1 MSAALQTLLSLCQC
15 LQSSVPAD
23 GPATGKDLPA
33 NAEQWTAVIE
43 LATAHYLAPAL
54 WLALQEA
61 GCVDRLPPDARRF
74 LSEAHRLN
82 VVRNTKIREQ
92 ALELLEALG
101 RADIK
106 TVIMKGGVYLFEDNQ
121 QAFEARMM
129 VDLDLLVPEAQLE
142 ESFQITRGLGYEI
155 YEKSDEL
162 FQHLDPMV
170 REGDLASIEL
180 HRHVG
185 MQRGILPAE
194 DVLRDAI
201 QMKAWGAF
209 IYIPTPTQRAT
220 QNIFHSEVQ
229 SQNNYALG
237 LIPLRY
243 LHDLLLLR
251 ARHEAE
257 IDWRTVKRHL
267 SRGGYDYLLPGFL
280 YLADRFLDMP
290 MPAAVDITAAARRH
304 YGWCVAQFRLPGLQA
319 LVSLWGTVLHPLRRP
334 PIEYI
339 YGERLSLIS
348 LQINRLKYLG
358 YLITLHKV
366 GIFPKLSRVF
376 GRIFRS

>member
-1 MSAALQTLLSLCQC
+1 MNAALQTLLSLCQS
-15 LQSSVPAD
+15 LRPSVPGG
-23 GPATGKDLPA
+23 GPAPGKDLPA
-33 NAEQWTAVIE
+33 NADQWTAAIE

-54 WLALQEA
+54 WLALQEK
-61 GCVDRLPPDARRF
+61 GCVDRLPSGAGRF
-74 LSEAHRLN
+74 LKEAHRLN

-92 ALELLEALG
+92 ALELLDALG
-101 RADIK
+101 RAEIK

-142 ESFQITRGLGYEI
+142 ASFQITRGLGYEI

-170 REGDLASIEL
+170 RRGDLASIEL

-185 MQRGILPAE
+185 MQRAVLPAE
-194 DVLRDAI
+194 EVLRDAI
-201 QMKAWGAF
+201 QMTVWGSF
-209 IYIPTPTQRAT
+209 VYVPTPTQRAT

-237 LIPLRY
+237 LIPLRH
-243 LHDLLLLR
+243 LHDLMLLR

-257 IDWRTVKRHL
+257 IDWRAVKRHL
-267 SRGGYDYLLPGFL
+267 SRGGYDYLLPGYL
-280 YLADRFLDMP
+280 YLADRFLDLP
-290 MPAAVDITAAARRH
+290 MPAVVATTAAARRH
-304 YGWCVAQFRLPGLQA
+304 YVWCIAQFRVPGLQA
-319 LVSLWGTVLHPLRRP
+319 LVSLVGTVSHPLRRP
-334 PIEYI
+334 PVEYI
-339 YGERLSLIS
+339 YGERPGLIS
-348 LQINRLKYLG
+348 LQINRLRYLR
-358 YLITLHKV
+358 YLLSLHKA
-366 GIFPKLSRVF
+366 GAFPKLSRVF